1 MQQLDIYQID
11 AFTSQ
16 LFRGNAAAV
25 VPLPAWLPDTTL
37 LAIAQEN
44 NLSETA
50 FVLELSAGHYF
61 IRWFSPLTEI
71 DFCGHATLAAAFAIL
86 LQQPQLAEIRFSTKQ
101 VGELTVRQQGDWL
114 EMNFPARRALP
125 AVAIPPALLAGLGV
139 PPVAVLQSAQAWFA
153 VYAEA
158 STVQQLQP
166 DFAKLQQ
173 LGPLDVVVTAPG
185 VGVADGQYDFVSR
198 YFWPANGGDEDPVT
212 GSIHAGLAPYW
223 AEQLAK
229 TQLLAYQA
237 SRRGG
242 ELRCQVQGDRVL
254 VSGQALLYLQGQI
267 RIA

>member
-25 VPLPAWLPDTTL
+25 VPLPAWLPDMTL

-158 STVQQLQP
+158 TTVQQLQP

-173 LGPLDVVVTAPG
+173 LGPLDVVVMIARFFDYLANRRLEYSICSECRATAP
-185 VGVADGQYDFVSR
+185 
-198 YFWPANGGDEDPVT
+198 NGCDRRFF
-212 GSIHAGLAPYW
+212 
-223 AEQLAK
+223 
-229 TQLLAYQA
+229 A
-237 SRRGG
+237 SVREARTAA
-242 ELRCQVQGDRVL
+242 
-254 VSGQALLYLQGQI
+254 SSY
-267 RIA
+267 